1 MYEIVGVGVGVRVKV
16 TDTHELRWIYK
27 HNMSLQEQPLVAEY
41 NLLHEVM
48 INQSTFLIHFIGT
61 TSEAVIYGLIYEA
74 LMITYRTIALR

>member
-1 MYEIVGVGVGVRVKV
+1 
-16 TDTHELRWIYK
+16 
-27 HNMSLQEQPLVAEY
+27 MSLQEQPLVAEY
-41 NLLHEVM
+41 NLLHEVI